1 MSLRCGGPTWL
12 IKVGWCGA
20 GLTRARGMM
29 PRCAGWS
36 SRLGRRRPICR
47 AACGWAWTFTTHSR
61 ITGRFQPPGDS
72 YYPSHMAGVSAG
84 TGHPGDDRGLQP
96 VDRVGADTQQARAL
110 GVQPG
115 DGAGPLEYVV
125 GIVHPR
131 MDRRVPA
138 DMPSR

>member
-1 MSLRCGGPTWL
+1 LWRADLADQGGLVRGRIDPGAWNDASLRWLVEPVRAPEADLPGGVR
-12 IKVGWCGA
+12 VGMDIHHA
-20 GLTRARGMM
+20 
-29 PRCAGWS
+29 
-36 SRLGRRRPICR
+36 
-47 AACGWAWTFTTHSR
+47 HSR